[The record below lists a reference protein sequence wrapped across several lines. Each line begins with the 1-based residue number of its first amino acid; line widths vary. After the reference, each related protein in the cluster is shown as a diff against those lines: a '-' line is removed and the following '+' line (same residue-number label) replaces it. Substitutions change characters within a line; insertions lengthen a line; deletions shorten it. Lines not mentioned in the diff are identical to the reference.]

1 MQKNARK
8 FWALLNRLCK
18 SWIERQYKYLNMFI
32 DLDAKTLLVY
42 QSLEETLLR

>member
-1 MQKNARK
+1 
-8 FWALLNRLCK
+8 
-18 SWIERQYKYLNMFI
+18 MFI